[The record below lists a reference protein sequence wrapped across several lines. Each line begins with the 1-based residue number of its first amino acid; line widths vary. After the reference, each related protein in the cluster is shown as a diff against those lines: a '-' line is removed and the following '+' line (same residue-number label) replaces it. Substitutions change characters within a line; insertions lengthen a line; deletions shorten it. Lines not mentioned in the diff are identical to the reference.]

1 MISKFIDDFGRREGL
16 TFHNLEAMLRHAGY
30 IK

>member
-1 MISKFIDDFGRREGL
+1 MISQFIDEFGRREGL
-16 TFHNLEAMLRHAGY
+16 TFHYLEAMLRHAGY

>member
-16 TFHNLEAMLRHAGY
+16 TFHNLEAMFRHAGY